1 MAAKRNFFA
10 LKQTMNRTFAMT
22 ETVNL
27 FSVNGSAN
35 GTMAAERQRV
45 EELAQRLGLDRA
57 RFSAVQ
63 GVMTWAVLLRPST
76 APADRERL
84 RAYLDVMGYLPADRK
99 VVANAER
106 SGKGVDA
113 AVPALLEGFVR
124 GDIDLDAFLGPDADE
139 LSRPVDPSANGDG
152 GCSPS
157 RSGEC
162 GYGLTQSQV
171 ELLKSILRHQRA
183 LDEAC
188 LRDLVAQFPFPVTA
202 VNFFG
207 RFIAGGCDDPRKAI
221 RYLRLTTP
229 FFVRIRSLLE
239 GLSNDRFRF
248 LIIGGIDAATEHM
261 PKAIPD
267 EDEDDDDEADDD
279 DATDDVS
286 VEVPTESPLLDKEAA
301 ELLYAAIN
309 TAHDF
314 LGGAD
319 PAIPTPLACIRV
331 PEIADFPTDHIDKSE
346 QAQLAAEFVDWLL
359 TGNRDG
365 KLLRRRA
372 LSVER
377 ERDYRKARVDLRQ
390 VRVARKKHQ
399 RRAPADQEDKKAM
412 SIWERE
418 DARLARRSED
428 LEYQVKQ
435 ADRER
440 LRQRTILQR
449 LDAAEA
455 ARARIRKF
463 RTETAEAVKAGKRIV
478 FNLLATASGGALCKY
493 LDRAFT
499 TGPDRGR
506 QGVKWLRQASFLLSP
521 GAAETIQENRVQG
534 FATIAEQQLRD
545 FPIARSQM
553 GPALRFILERVL
565 PERVDPKISMLCD
578 TLREHVRLPGVSERR
593 HFTYLVRK
601 WSAKNA
607 PKPDDY
613 LLYAFEH
620 AAFIGEPD
628 LQAIL
633 LVLRELGFSDMPT
646 RCKELSQERFN
657 HAPAILNQFQLYAR
671 SYRPKKLGQ
680 LPAVFRDIATL
691 NDYRTLHLDGFGM
704 SDEVLVLE
712 QHLVS
717 RGIVC
722 IVDTT
727 NFHPELGAVV
737 MEEKIKDDVEKTR
750 EVWGDYIRPQERLV
764 RSFGRRLMED
774 AVHPELRHHSLVSI
788 RKPGKLDKIWET
800 LIRKFL
806 GIDINLTPDLGLIN
820 KVLSDLTLH
829 DENVILVVDAESVKD
844 LEQYRQFVGLLQRY
858 HIKVILRM
866 REPLP
871 GLPQVLIQPF
881 MDDDIAD
888 RLLAEEPALRRT
900 LGLEEPIDRDIL
912 AFAAALVKRTRRPDQ
927 DNLNLVLHMLNGAA
941 QHARMGGYR
950 GLSEQDLA
958 ASAPAIF
965 HLPDGE
971 QIRHRKQAVDKF
983 LVRAPFEVLGQEQA
997 IRTVAARMKS
1007 HLLGVRDVERPL
1019 ALLLPGPTGVGKTEL
1034 MMKFALAMNLPFFH
1048 VEGAQ
1053 FSESHTVSRLIGSPS
1068 GYVGPD
1074 KGILYVFAQ
1083 DNPAAIVFFDE
1094 IEKMHPDVYTALMNY
1109 FDSGILT
1116 AGNGETVRRPGHVIV
1131 GAANAGAEK
1140 LNRYMSERQVKDVLA
1155 EAFTDRYGH
1164 KRPELVRR
1172 FEAVPMLA
1180 LEKEAFR
1187 DVLRVSLETL
1197 GKRFGFI
1204 NANLRLVAI
1213 DDSAVDLL
1221 YAASREV
1228 CAYSEDS
1235 LRKIGF
1241 GDGTPGVHIRTQA
1254 QLAAA
1259 GELFFDMRHVSRA
1272 FEQLGGES
1280 VHRITE
1286 EQYHQGWHTRRNHP
1300 RRVKL
1305 VADADGTRI
1314 VLVDVKE
1321 TNGQAGNGR
1330 LEGAMRNEL
1339 PPAVRED
1346 GVATDS
1352 NAAC

>member
-1 MAAKRNFFA
+1 MA
-10 LKQTMNRTFAMT
+10 
-22 ETVNL
+22 ETVTL
-27 FSVNGSAN
+27 FSVDGPAN
-35 GTMAAERQRV
+35 GTMAAERQSV
-45 EELAQRLGLDRA
+45 EELARRLGLDRA
-57 RFSAVQ
+57 RLSAVQ
-63 GVMTWAVLLRPST
+63 AVMTWAVLLRPST
-76 APADRERL
+76 APADRDRL
-84 RAYLDVMGYLPADRK
+84 RAYLDVMGYLPANRK

-106 SGKGVDA
+106 GGKGVDA

-124 GDIDLDAFLGPDADE
+124 GDIDLETFLGANADE
-139 LSRPVDPSANGDG
+139 LLPTDCGLQIADCGFEEPSAI
-152 GCSPS
+152 CHLQSEI
-157 RSGEC
+157 R

-188 LRDLVAQFPFPVTA
+188 LRDLIAQFPFPVTA

-239 GLSNDRFRF
+239 GLSNERFRF
-248 LIIGGIDAATEHM
+248 LIIKGIDAATEHV
-261 PKAIPD
+261 PEATLD
-267 EDEDDDDEADDD
+267 EEDDDDEADDD
-279 DATDDVS
+279 DAADDPPAD
-286 VEVPTESPLLDKEAA
+286 VPAESPLLDKEAA
-301 ELLYAAIN
+301 QLLYAAIN

-314 LGGAD
+314 LGGSD

-331 PEIADFPTDHIDKSE
+331 PELPEFATDHIDKNE
-346 QAQLAAEFVDWLL
+346 QAQLAAEFIDWFL
-359 TGNRDG
+359 TGNRDAR
-365 KLLRRRA
+365 LLRRRA

-377 ERDYRKARVDLRQ
+377 ERDYRKAKADLRQ
-390 VRVARKKHQ
+390 ARAARKKHQ
-399 RRAPADQEDKKAM
+399 QRAPADQEDKRAM

-418 DARLARRSED
+418 DARFARKIED
-428 LEYQVKQ
+428 LDYDVKQ

-440 LRQRTILQR
+440 ARQRTILQR

-455 ARARIRKF
+455 ERTRMRKF
-463 RTETAEAVKAGKRIV
+463 RAETAAAARAGKRLV
-478 FNLLATASGGALCKY
+478 FNLLATASGGAFCNY
-493 LDRAFT
+493 LDRAFSV
-499 TGPDRGR
+499 GPDRGR

-521 GAAETIQENRVQG
+521 GAAETIRDNRVQG
-534 FATIAEQQLRD
+534 FGSIVEQQLRD
-545 FPIARSQM
+545 FPIARSQI

-578 TLREHVRLPGVSERR
+578 SIREHVRLPGASERK

-601 WSAKNA
+601 WSGKKD

-613 LLYAFEH
+613 LRYAFEH
-620 AAFIGEPD
+620 AAFIGEPE
-628 LQAIL
+628 LQSIL
-633 LVLRELGFSDMPT
+633 LVLRELGFSDMPA

-704 SDEVLVLE
+704 SEEVVVLE

-737 MEEKIKDDVEKTR
+737 MEEKIKDDVEKTQ
-750 EVWGDYIRPQERLV
+750 EVWGDYVRPQQRLV
-764 RSFGRRLMED
+764 RSFARRLMED

-829 DENVILVVDAESVKD
+829 DENVILVVDADSVKD

-888 RLLAEEPALRRT
+888 RLLAEEAALRRT
-900 LGLEEPIDRDIL
+900 LGLEEPIGRDIL

-927 DNLNLVLHMLNGAA
+927 DNLNLVLHMLNGAS
-941 QHARMGGYR
+941 QHARMAGFR

-958 ASAPAIF
+958 AAAPAIF

-971 QIRHRKQAVDKF
+971 QIRHRTQAVDKF

-1140 LNRYMSERQVKDVLA
+1140 LHRHMSERQVKDVLA

-1213 DDSAVDLL
+1213 DDSAIDLL

-1228 CAYSEDS
+1228 CAYSEES

-1241 GDGTPGVHIRTQA
+1241 GDGTPGVRIRTSA

-1259 GELFFDMRHVSRA
+1259 GDLFFDMRHVSRA

-1286 EQYHQGWHTRRNHP
+1286 EQYQHGWHTRRNHP

-1305 VADADGTRI
+1305 VADGGGRI

-1330 LEGAMRNEL
+1330 PDGAMCSELPAPVRVDEGA
-1339 PPAVRED
+1339 
-1346 GVATDS
+1346 GKQS
-1352 NAAC
+1352 